1 MLQLDRLADEIMTSL
16 GDPSMDTYARQEKL
30 SYLDFRLEHLQ
41 PEVCYEE
48 GINDIGSSSPTHRPA
63 QLFIAL
69 RLNHLRLLTRFR
81 SLSSAS
87 LAATQPKSAAAS
99 ISAAEESVRL
109 CRQARD
115 HGFIPTILEATFTHF
130 LMAAVST
137 LFLGAIYNLPESM
150 PVNRRIF
157 DDGLQLLEGVHSQPR
172 GLYSCNQYSVANLRR
187 LAERVQRVSTSGEQE
202 GQSCSSD
209 LMAPTSSLLPIQHTS
224 SEPVFENDW
233 SILQDNSFDASD
245 LDILTGLVDQ
255 TWFHA
260 MLPTPDSNFTVLGGG
275 IVN

>member
-109 CRQARD
+109 
-115 HGFIPTILEATFTHF
+115 
-130 LMAAVST
+130 
-137 LFLGAIYNLPESM
+137 
-150 PVNRRIF
+150 
-157 DDGLQLLEGVHSQPR
+157 
-172 GLYSCNQYSVANLRR
+172 
-187 LAERVQRVSTSGEQE
+187 
-202 GQSCSSD
+202 
-209 LMAPTSSLLPIQHTS
+209 
-224 SEPVFENDW
+224 
-233 SILQDNSFDASD
+233 
-245 LDILTGLVDQ
+245 
-255 TWFHA
+255 
-260 MLPTPDSNFTVLGGG
+260 
-275 IVN
+275 